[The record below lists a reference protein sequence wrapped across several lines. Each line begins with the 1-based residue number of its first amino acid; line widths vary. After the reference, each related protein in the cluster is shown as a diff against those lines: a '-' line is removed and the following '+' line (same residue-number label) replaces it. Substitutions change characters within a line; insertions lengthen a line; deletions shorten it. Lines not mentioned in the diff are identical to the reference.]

1 MYRGAIV
8 ARWAALLL
16 SIGALAPLAVAVL
29 PDSMLRTATFP
40 TAVALIGLGYSLWR
54 EQADAAS
61 KPVASVRTSQ
71 LDPASV

>member
-54 EQADAAS
+54 EQAEAAS
-61 KPVASVRTSQ
+61 LSVPTVRASQ
-71 LDPASV
+71 LDAAGV